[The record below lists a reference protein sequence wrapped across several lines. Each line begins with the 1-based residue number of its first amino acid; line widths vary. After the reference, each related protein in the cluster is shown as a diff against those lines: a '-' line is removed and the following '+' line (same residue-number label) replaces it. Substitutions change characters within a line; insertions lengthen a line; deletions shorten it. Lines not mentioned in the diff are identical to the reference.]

1 METLKQINNKEQVL
15 ILIGKKIKG
24 SSNLHKPIKS
34 IILIDAEVLD
44 VHKKIEEFLENE
56 SWNFKRHSR
65 VY

>member
-34 IILIDAEVLD
+34 IVLVDAEVLD

-56 SWNFKRHSR
+56 S
-65 VY
+65 